1 VSDELRKET
10 TIRKEGLSVK
20 IRRTEKGGY
29 TWVIEAD
36 SPRLDPQEVEKI
48 IRHTDAMLRKRFL
61 GEEVE
66 VSEAPEVHESREE
79 RIEKTIPLESRNSR
93 LFGRLVIYADRIALE
108 PVKPLPVKDAAIGWL
123 IGYLEGRF
131 GKEKI
136 SLEHDR
142 TDRFFRRI
150 IVAEKPGDDG
160 LEDLRAKAA
169 WAFIRAIM
177 RPSRRRRWR
186 RG

>member
-1 VSDELRKET
+1 MSDELRKET
-10 TIRKEGLSVK
+10 TIRKEGLSIK
-20 IRRTEKGGY
+20 IRRTERGGY
-29 TWVIEAD
+29 VWVIEAD

-66 VSEAPEVHESREE
+66 ASEIPEPKSPEE
-79 RIEKTIPLESRNSR
+79 RIERTIPLESRNSR

-169 WAFIRAIM
+169 WAFIRAIT
-177 RPSRRRRWR
+177 RPSGRRRRR